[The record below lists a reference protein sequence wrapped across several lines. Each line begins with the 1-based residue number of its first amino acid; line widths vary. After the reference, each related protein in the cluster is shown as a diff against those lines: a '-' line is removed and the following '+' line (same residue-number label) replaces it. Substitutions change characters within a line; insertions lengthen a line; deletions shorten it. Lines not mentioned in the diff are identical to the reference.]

1 MKYEKQVIVVPIYSK
16 VTVDYNVCSQ
26 LKHKFT
32 YKKFPKQAIEVANY
46 TPEQQK
52 AQVS

>member
-32 YKKFPKQAIEVANY
+32 YKKISEVGNR
-46 TPEQQK
+46 
-52 AQVS
+52 SC